1 MQVHAPQRDHGT
13 EIHRDLLGPQ
23 HVLDAGQSVGPD
35 IWRHQRT
42 LPFLR
47 RGKIE
52 KTRLTAWP
60 NDPRRLRMEVARSIW
75 TLRIMASR
83 IVRPVTRSSAKELAP
98 RMRNPSLIIPN
109 THAPMQAPTMV
120 PRPPVSAVPPITAE
134 VTP

>member
-13 EIHRDLLGPQ
+13 EAHRDLLGPQ
-23 HVLDAGQSVGPD
+23 HVLDAGRSA
-35 IWRHQRT
+35 IWPHERT

-47 RGKIE
+47 RAKIE
-52 KTRLTAWP
+52 KTKLTAWP
-60 NDPRRLRMEVARSIW
+60 NDPRGPRMEVARSIW
-75 TLRIMASR
+75 TLSIMASR
-83 IVRPVTRSSAKELAP
+83 IVRPVTRSSAKELVP

>member
-1 MQVHAPQRDHGT
+1 MQVHALQRDHGT
-13 EIHRDLLGPQ
+13 EAHRDLLGPQ
-23 HVLDAGQSVGPD
+23 HVLDAGRSVGPV
-35 IWRHQRT
+35 IRRHERI

-47 RGKIE
+47 RAKIE

-60 NDPRRLRMEVARSIW
+60 NGPRRLRMEVALSIW

-83 IVRPVTRSSAKELAP
+83 IVRPVTRSSATELVP
-98 RMRNPSLIIPN
+98 RIRNPSLIIPN
-109 THAPMQAPTMV
+109 THAPTQAPIMV